1 MPVLRGPQGQTVTAS
16 DAELDYYVGRGY
28 TPLDTE
34 AESAGIAAAAA
45 APVDRGLLGTA
56 NAAASGFLSG
66 LTLGGSDVI
75 TGALSTQN
83 DLDQLRADKA
93 VNPVVSTVANIG
105 GGLVAGLAAP
115 GSALA
120 RTPAG
125 YLSGLSTAGVE
136 AARAGATG
144 VRALAGQAAV
154 MGGEAAAQNV
164 GSYLGSVA
172 LGDRKLT
179 AEGLAGAAGSGFA
192 LGGAGGAAVHGLEK
206 GTIAA
211 RKMFAHVMEGGADA
225 ERAAAGALERRV
237 SEVGEANADNI
248 AEARRRVDEAQR
260 ALDDAQLVQVRARAY
275 TADEQVLARRAAAE
289 PSAEALPGE
298 VPGVGVADDVPAL
311 GGEAPSAA
319 STPDPIASMEARI
332 RAGEV
337 AGEAGPFSPDG
348 LRAAAQ
354 REFAREE
361 QRAAVGGFDFSPRTG
376 AALGEARRGGNRAR
390 PAPLAD
396 AATAA
401 APVEAAADDIVRVE
415 TAQIGSP
422 RDGRFEV
429 RRYRGSSA
437 EPFEVTELNTRQ
449 TYGQQLDDFM
459 DSQVPAGFTGSTL
472 DARKPFAVRRGLPSV
487 DDIQPNT
494 LHVVRPSEIAEY
506 GVHGNTLKPAN
517 RDSVLK
523 AWDDGVKLRPVDAD
537 MTPDGRL
544 WIEDG
549 NHRLQ
554 AAARTDRPVAMN
566 IRRRGPGWEPQG
578 NAHDISGRIREEL
591 PVRGGGAQ
599 PRTGLPPA
607 VAATAAKA
615 AEAEEAGSELMRL
628 LQGTKA
634 QIDEGASIQ
643 QIGIAARA
651 QPLSPKQLTSSID
664 RLTEEAAGAVDAETR
679 QALLRQANALED
691 QLAMAPKSKAAI
703 DEIQA
708 VAAAMTR
715 HEKAVAAL
723 AEDLGDAAHPI
734 TRDVAAAMRKA
745 EGDVESRMLDRAAQ
759 HLDGQADAAAGRLSE
774 EAAKEAAKQGG
785 SPLFDQAASAPAAE
799 TYGAARLSPRERV
812 AYARGLQDEANA
824 ASARA
829 KVGLGEAR
837 QGLRSA
843 QVVGADA
850 GRAADLMGFPGG
862 GGPGVGAA
870 VRGAAGDGASRALDI
885 GAALEAAGTLGIPG
899 LPKPGDLP
907 IVGPILGLYLK
918 ARALKAGADRLMGR
932 VPATGNAR
940 VAALA
945 SAPKDKAARS
955 VDRML
960 GAVERGAATQRGRA
974 TATAAAR
981 VASIVKD
988 RIFDDGTKAPSADA
1002 PITEHVAARS
1012 REIAALAQD
1021 PGRLAAQVRHQLRD
1035 VSDPEM
1041 VAAAIEFRTRQIGY
1055 LDKVAPKEPPPGAF
1069 PRPPWAPSKPVAM
1082 DFARKYA
1089 VAMDPVVALEQVEQR
1104 CITPAAA
1111 EAFREVYPLLYRQTQ
1126 ERLISRAPQLRVAP
1140 DRDMRTRMSV
1150 LFQIPLDPGL
1160 EPENLTMLQA
1170 AHGSGA
1176 DQPAPTPGGPG
1187 GAPPTPSIAGPTD
1200 LGAMYDSSSPRSRR
1214 S

>member
-93 VNPVVSTVANIG
+93 VNPVASTVANIG

-136 AARAGATG
+136 AVRAGATG

-192 LGGAGGAAVHGLEK
+192 LGGAGGAAVYGLEK

-211 RKMFAHVMEGGADA
+211 RKLFAHVMEGGADA

-248 AEARRRVDEAQR
+248 AEARRRVEEAQR
-260 ALDDAQLVQVRARAY
+260 ALDDAQLGQARARAY
-275 TADEQVLARRAAAE
+275 TADELVLARRGAAE
-289 PSAEALPGE
+289 PPPEALPGD
-298 VPGVGVADDVPAL
+298 VPGFGLADDAPAL
-311 GGEAPSAA
+311 GGESAA
-319 STPDPIASMEARI
+319 PALPLPDPVASMEARI

-337 AGEAGPFSPDG
+337 AGESGPFSPDG

-354 REFAREE
+354 RELARQE

-376 AALGEARRGGNRAR
+376 SALGEARKGGNLAR
-390 PAPLAD
+390 PAPLGD
-396 AATAA
+396 TSTAA
-401 APVEAAADDIVRVE
+401 PTDAADDIVRVE
-415 TAQIGSP
+415 TAQIGGP
-422 RDGRFEV
+422 REGRFEV

-459 DSQVPAGFTGSTL
+459 DSQVPTGFTGATL
-472 DARKPFAVRRGLPSV
+472 DARKPFAVRRGLPAI
-487 DDIQPNT
+487 DEIQPNT
-494 LHVVRPSEIAEY
+494 LHVVRPSELAEH
-506 GVHGNTLKPAN
+506 GVFGNTLKPAN

-566 IRRRGPGWEPQG
+566 IRRRGEGWEPQS

-591 PVRGGGAQ
+591 PAGSSGGA
-599 PRTGLPPA
+599 RRIGLPPA

-615 AEAEEAGSELMRL
+615 TEAEEAGSELMRL

-664 RLTEEAAGAVDAETR
+664 RLTEEAAGAVDVETR
-679 QALLRQANALED
+679 QALLRQVGAIED

-745 EGDVESRMLDRAAQ
+745 EGDVESQMLDRAAQ

-785 SPLFDQAASAPAAE
+785 SPLSDAPAPATAAE
-799 TYGAARLSPRERV
+799 TFGAARLSPRERV
-812 AYARGLQDEANA
+812 TYARSLQDEANA
-824 ASARA
+824 ATARA

-843 QVVGADA
+843 QDVGADV

-870 VRGAAGDGASRALDI
+870 VRGAAGEGASRALDI
-885 GAALEAAGTLGIPG
+885 GAALEAASSLGIPG

-907 IVGPILGLYLK
+907 VIGPILGLYLK

-945 SAPKDKAARS
+945 SATKDKAARS

-960 GAVERGAATQRGRA
+960 GATERAAATQRGRA

-988 RIFDDGTKAPSADA
+988 RIFDDGTKAPAASA

-1069 PRPPWAPSKPVAM
+1069 PRPRWAPSKPVAM

-1176 DQPAPTPGGPG
+1176 DQPPAPGPAG
-1187 GAPPTPSIAGPTD
+1187 GAPLTPSIAGPTD
-1200 LGAMYDSSSPRSRR
+1200 LAAMYDSGSPRSRR